1 MNRFNG
7 QTALITGGASGIGH
21 ATVERLAAEGAN
33 VAIADYNLEEAEK
46 LAKQLQI
53 KGYNVRAIY
62 YNATD
67 MNSGTE
73 AVTKTV
79 DWSGSI
85 DCLINNVGGS
95 DLKRD
100 LDIKNLDMDY
110 FDDVFHL
117 NLKIMRLKKNI

>member
-85 DCLINNVGGS
+85 DCLIN
-95 DLKRD
+95 KEEAT
-100 LDIKNLDMDY
+100 
-110 FDDVFHL
+110 
-117 NLKIMRLKKNI
+117 